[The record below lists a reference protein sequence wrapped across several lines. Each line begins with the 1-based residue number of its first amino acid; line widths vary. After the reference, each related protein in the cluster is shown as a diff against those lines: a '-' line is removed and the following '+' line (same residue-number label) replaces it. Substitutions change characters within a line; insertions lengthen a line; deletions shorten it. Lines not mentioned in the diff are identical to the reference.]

1 MEDLMICE
9 RGPVAIVQLN
19 RPHKLNALT
28 SAFWSDMRTVLR
40 TLEDNRSVRVVV
52 LTGAGDKAFC
62 AGGDIADFQNLTSL
76 EQRRA
81 YQIDAMRTFSAIEE
95 SPLPIIAAVNGWAL
109 GGGCE
114 LTLAC
119 DMAVASDKA
128 VFGMPESALGLVP
141 GFGALRAPEVIGR
154 QLAKLMIMSGER
166 LNAQQA
172 LAAGLVQRV
181 LPHDELLPAVLD
193 LAGRIADNSSLAHAV
208 GKKLVN
214 RSIQRG
220 DFDYSAEA
228 LTVLQ
233 SSQDAREGI
242 SAFLQKRKPQFPQP
256 LTTSTVRAA

>member
-1 MEDLMICE
+1 MDDLTTCE

-40 TLEDNRSVRVVV
+40 TLEDNRTIRVVV
-52 LTGAGDKAFC
+52 LTGAGDEAFC
-62 AGGDIADFQNLTSL
+62 AGGDIADFQKLTSL

-119 DMAVASDKA
+119 DMAVASDEA

-141 GFGALRAPEVIGR
+141 GFGVLRAPEVIGR
-154 QLAKLMIMSGER
+154 QLAKFMIMSGER

-181 LPHDELLPAVLD
+181 VPHADLLANVLD
-193 LAGRIADNSSLAHAV
+193 LAGRIANNSSLAHTV

-214 RSIQRG
+214 RSIQRA

-233 SSQDAREGI
+233 SSADAREGI
-242 SAFLQKRKPQFPQP
+242 SAFLQKRKSQFP
-256 LTTSTVRAA
+256 RR

>member
-1 MEDLMICE
+1 MQDLSISE

-19 RPHKLNALT
+19 RPDKLNALT
-28 SAFWSDMRTVLR
+28 SAFWSDMRTALR
-40 TLEDNRSVRVVV
+40 TLEDNRTVRVVV
-52 LTGAGDKAFC
+52 LTGAGDEAFC
-62 AGGDIADFQNLTSL
+62 AGGDIADLQNLATL

-119 DMAVASDKA
+119 DIAFASEKA
-128 VFGMPESALGLVP
+128 VFGMPESTLGLVP
-141 GFGALRAPEVIGR
+141 GFGVLRAPEVLGR
-154 QLAKLMIMSGER
+154 QMAKLLIMSGER

-172 LAAGLVQRV
+172 LAVGLVQRV
-181 LPHDELLPAVLD
+181 VPHDDLLPAVLD
-193 LAGRIADNSSLAHAV
+193 LAGRIANNSSLAHAV
-208 GKKLVN
+208 GKKLIN

-242 SAFLQKRKPQFPQP
+242 SAFLQKRKPLFP
-256 LTTSTVRAA
+256 SR

>member
-1 MEDLMICE
+1 MMDDLTVSE

-28 SAFWSDMRTVLR
+28 SAFWPDMRTVLHA
-40 TLEDNRSVRVVV
+40 LEDNRAVRVVV

-62 AGGDIADFQNLTSL
+62 AGGDIADFQNLKTL

-119 DMAVASDKA
+119 DMAVASERA
-128 VFGMPESALGLVP
+128 VFGMPEAALGLVP
-141 GFGALRAPEVIGR
+141 GFGVLRAPEVIGR
-154 QLAKLMIMSGER
+154 PLAKLMIMSGER

-181 LPHDELLPAVLD
+181 VPHDELLTTVLD
-193 LAGRIADNSSLAHAV
+193 LAGRIAKQSSLAHAV
-208 GKKLVN
+208 GKKLIN
-214 RSIQRG
+214 RGIQRA

-233 SSQDAREGI
+233 SSEDTREGI
-242 SAFLQKRKPQFPQP
+242 SAFLQKRTPQF
-256 LTTSTVRAA
+256 SRR